1 MNNNET
7 QQQQMNFAV
16 VEPRSAAIPKPVEK
30 KSYGSGKYVTYGE
43 DNAYPDFLLLC
54 YEECSTL
61 QSIINGISDY
71 VAGAGFL
78 TGDAER
84 IVNEKGETYLSLVQ
98 RAVVDYIIYGALSV
112 GVRRDAGEHA
122 IKFLDYHDTRNIRLD
137 EEADTAFFCKDW
149 TKSTRKVV
157 KIPIFNPRNKAEDR
171 SEMYVKAPASRS
183 LYGRP
188 MWGSAVKDVMT
199 AMEISTF
206 HLSAILNNFVPSG
219 VVNFNNG
226 QPDEDTQK
234 KIEKRLNDKFSG
246 AQNAA
251 RLLVCFNDSK
261 DHATTMQR
269 LAEDNFDQRYNA
281 LAKSVKENIFISF
294 RAHPQLFG
302 ADPERQGFNSV
313 EYEQT
318 FKLFKETVVR
328 PLQRQIEAA
337 FATLGS
343 EWEFTL
349 AEFNINFG
357 KEATE

>member
-7 QQQQMNFAV
+7 QQMNFAV

-43 DNAYPDFLLLC
+43 DNAYPDFLLRC

-61 QSIINGISDY
+61 QSIINGLADY

-122 IKFLDYHDTRNIRLD
+122 IKCLD

-206 HLSAILNNFVPSG
+206 HLSAILNNFVPSA
-219 VVNFNNG
+219 VVK
-226 QPDEDTQK
+226 P
-234 KIEKRLNDKFSG
+234 
-246 AQNAA
+246 
-251 RLLVCFNDSK
+251 C
-261 DHATTMQR
+261 ATV
-269 LAEDNFDQRYNA
+269 
-281 LAKSVKENIFISF
+281 S
-294 RAHPQLFG
+294 
-302 ADPERQGFNSV
+302 
-313 EYEQT
+313 
-318 FKLFKETVVR
+318 
-328 PLQRQIEAA
+328 
-337 FATLGS
+337 
-343 EWEFTL
+343 WE
-349 AEFNINFG
+349 
-357 KEATE
+357 